1 MDIKKP
7 EMLSGSG
14 IVDFTVK
21 KNPRKFYGISP
32 EKWNL
37 ASKLTQEEFE
47 RSAAFFSNIEE
58 LEYEDKLEVLSKARN
73 FLQINFRKED
83 PSSHLIKLSSFWK
96 MPHGPKLLSEWFE
109 WLVDGSKDGDLV
121 KSIEDHID
129 PILRM
134 VEKFLENKKGDD
146 WAKKVE
152 EVENNCTVNYGNTL
166 LFQIFLIRE
175 LAKSWGNKG
184 EKLIFI
190 EGKDDIKNMSNQP
203 FVHAV
208 KLNRPGENDYE
219 DAVVFSVRVGSS
231 LVFDDV
237 SLTQGLA
244 SVIHLSFVFNL
255 LYPTDCD
262 DLFNFTQRILCNFGP
277 ADGARNPKGQ
287 LKRNFVDFQVALGSY
302 MLTEK
307 KAEIKQLFI

>member
-7 EMLSGSG
+7 EMSSGSG
-14 IVDFTVK
+14 IVDFTAK
-21 KNPRKFYGISP
+21 KHPRKFYGISP

-47 RSAAFFSNIEE
+47 RSAALFSNIDE
-58 LEYEDKLEVLSKARN
+58 LELEDKIEVLSKSRE

-96 MPHGPKLLSEWFE
+96 MPHGPKLLSVWFE
-109 WLVDGSKDGDLV
+109 WLVDGTKDGDLV

-129 PILRM
+129 PILKM
-134 VEKFLENKKGDD
+134 VDTFLEKKKGLE

-152 EVENNCTVNYGNTL
+152 EVENDCSVNYGNTL
-166 LFQIFLIRE
+166 LLQIFYIRE
-175 LAKSWGNKG
+175 LAKLWGNKG

-190 EGKDDIKNMSNQP
+190 EGQDDIKNMSNQP

-208 KLNRPGENDYE
+208 KLNRPGEGDYD
-219 DAVVFSVRVGSS
+219 DAILFSVRVGSS

-237 SLTQGLA
+237 SLIQGLA

-255 LYPTDCD
+255 VYPTDCD
-262 DLFNFTQRILCNFGP
+262 DLFNFTQRILANFGP
-277 ADGARNPKGQ
+277 VDGARNPKGQ
-287 LKRNFVDFQVALGSY
+287 LKRNFVDFQVYLGNY
-302 MLTEK
+302 MLKEK
-307 KAEIKQLFI
+307 KAEIRQLFI